1 MNKEVPSSIESL
13 CEKWADVS
21 QVSSSITKLQVSHLN
36 S

>member
-21 QVSSSITKLQVSHLN
+21 QVSSSFTKLQMNQLN